1 MDWEKSLTVEIST
14 GEIELPEEP
23 VDEELQEAITRD
35 EEIEAG
41 EIEEQL
47 NYEHDAKFG
56 MI

>member
-14 GEIELPEEP
+14 GEIKLPEEP